1 MSDTPLGPDWW
12 QASDDKWYP
21 PPRPEM
27 PGEEAP
33 ADGSALPPPVGSPG
47 GAPTGPPVAPPS
59 GGYAPP
65 GPPGSGSYP
74 PGAAPSPYTGVPP
87 AGPPGAQ
94 NRTPLY
100 VAIGVVVAVAIV
112 GLIIVLTSGDDDERT
127 DPPEPGPTTTE
138 EQPDPTPT
146 TGTTED
152 QEPQSGGSVEVVEVG
167 WSNYMGG
174 FDNDELT
181 ASYGFI
187 VENTGDET
195 VTDIQ
200 VSVSAFDAD
209 GTALATD
216 SHTIYMLRP
225 GQKMGIGDEFWGEN
239 LPAEVADVQVAVSEP
254 QNWSLSDIPEE
265 GVLEAEGVTTTTGN
279 YDVKTTFTIHS
290 TFDRQISSPYGYA
303 IYRDANGDI
312 IGGSTGYLNF
322 VPANGSTAG
331 EITSWEVIPNIASTE
346 VYIDIGYIG

>member
-33 ADGSALPPPVGSPG
+33 ADASALPPPQGSPG
-47 GAPTGPPVAPPS
+47 GAPMGPPLAPPS

-65 GPPGSGSYP
+65 GGFPPGGT
-74 PGAAPSPYTGVPP
+74 PSPYTGVPP
-87 AGPPGAQ
+87 AGPPPGAQ

-112 GLIIVLTSGDDDERT
+112 GLIIVLTSGDDGDDERT
-127 DPPEPGPTTTE
+127 DRPDPRPSTTE
-138 EQPDPTPT
+138 EAPDPTGSPEP
-146 TGTTED
+146 TED
-152 QEPQSGGSVEVVEVG
+152 DDPPSDSGTVEVVEVG
-167 WSNYMGG
+167 WSNFMGG
-174 FDNDELT
+174 FDRDELS

-200 VSVSAFDAD
+200 VSVSAYDAN
-209 GTALATD
+209 GTALATA

-225 GQKMGIGDEFWGEN
+225 GQKMGIGDEFFGEN
-239 LPAEVADVQVAVSEP
+239 LTAEVADVQVNVSEP
-254 QNWSLSDIPEE
+254 ENWSLSDIPEE
-265 GVLEAEGVTTTTGN
+265 GVLEAEGVTTTTSD
-279 YDVKTTFTIHS
+279 YDVTTTFTIRS
-290 TFDRQISSPYGYA
+290 TFDQQISSPYGYA
-303 IYRDANGDI
+303 IYRDASGNI

-322 VPANGSTAG
+322 VPAGGTTAG

-346 VYIDIGYIG
+346 VYIDVGFIG